1 MTTTEKTLN
10 VIAEYR
16 TKTAELIAAL
26 ELAQAAQATAE
37 DAVFNSRL
45 SVGRDFTT
53 TLRDNEIE
61 AHIRSIR
68 KTHVDKKTELVVSVE
83 ATHSLADILIA
94 ELSRLSV
101 GRDFTTT
108 LRDSP
113 APVVEAPVV
122 VKEVIVEEVPAEE
135 VIADAVVADEVPTDE
150 VVSDTSVKPVR
161 KAGRPRSV

>member
-16 TKTAELIAAL
+16 AKTAELIAAL

-61 AHIRSIR
+61 AHIRGIR
-68 KTHVDKKTELVVSVE
+68 KVNVDKKTELVVSVE
-83 ATHSLADILIA
+83 AVNALADILIA
-94 ELSRLSV
+94 NLSDV
-101 GRDFTTT
+101 VVA
-108 LRDSP
+108 
-113 APVVEAPVV
+113 APVVEVPVV
-122 VKEVIVEEVPAEE
+122 ADEVI
-135 VIADAVVADEVPTDE
+135 ADEVPTDE
-150 VVSDTSVKPVR
+150 VNSDTEVKPVR

>member
-68 KTHVDKKTELVVSVE
+68 KTHVDRKTELVVSVE
-83 ATHSLADILIA
+83 AVHSLADILIA
-94 ELSRLSV
+94 ELS
-101 GRDFTTT
+101 
-108 LRDSP
+108 P

-122 VKEVIVEEVPAEE
+122 VEEVIVEEVPAEE
-135 VIADAVVADEVPTDE
+135 VSAADVVADEVPADE